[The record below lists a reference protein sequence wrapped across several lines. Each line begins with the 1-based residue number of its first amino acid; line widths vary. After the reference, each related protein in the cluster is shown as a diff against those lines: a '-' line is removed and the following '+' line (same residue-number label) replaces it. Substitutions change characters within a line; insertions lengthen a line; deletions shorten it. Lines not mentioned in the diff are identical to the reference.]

1 MGLREKNKAEKF
13 ERIRKAT
20 LEVLAEK
27 GFEATTIREISTRA
41 GVGHG
46 TIFSYAQNKVD
57 LCLLSVS
64 EGLDTVTSQT
74 IESLD
79 AKLPVVE
86 QLITFFRTRY
96 VFWARRRELFFAATQ
111 QLTGRYLAGSLEIDR
126 ARDRRALTITCIL
139 RILAQGQLNGEIKDP
154 LELDRFSKII
164 FDVYQQE
171 VRFWLSDDSDEVD
184 AGLTALRSLLDALIG
199 VISTKIARS
208 KSIS

>member
-1 MGLREKNKAEKF
+1 MGLREKNKAEKL

-27 GFEATTIREISTRA
+27 GFEATTIKEISTRA

-64 EGLDTVTSQT
+64 EGLDTVTSKT
-74 IESLD
+74 FESLD
-79 AKLPVVE
+79 AKLPILD

-96 VFWARRRELFFAATQ
+96 LFWARRRELFFAATQ
-111 QLTGRYLAGSLEIDR
+111 QLTGRYLGGSLEIDR
-126 ARDRRALTITCIL
+126 ARDRRTLTITCIV
-139 RILAQGQLNGEIKDP
+139 RILARGQLNGEIKDP
-154 LELDRFSKII
+154 LELDKFSKII

-171 VRFWLSDDSDEVD
+171 LRFWLSDDSNEVD
-184 AGLTALRSLLDALIG
+184 VGLTALSSLLASLIG
-199 VISTKIARS
+199 VISTKNARS
-208 KSIS
+208 KS

>member
-1 MGLREKNKAEKF
+1 MGLREKNKAEKL

-57 LCLLSVS
+57 LCLLSIS
-64 EGLDTVTSQT
+64 EGLDSVTART
-74 IESLD
+74 FDGLD
-79 AKLPVVE
+79 PKLPVIE

-96 VFWARRRELFFAATQ
+96 VFWQSRRELFFAATQ
-111 QLTGRYLAGSLEIDR
+111 QLTGRSVGGSLELDR
-126 ARDRRALTITCIL
+126 ARDRRALTRTCIL
-139 RILAQGQLNGEIKDP
+139 GILAQGQKNREIKKP
-154 LELDRFSKII
+154 LDLDKFAKII

-171 VRFWLSDDSDEVD
+171 LRFWLGDETNDVD
-184 AGLTALRSLLDALIG
+184 AGTAELRSLLETLID
-199 VISTKIARS
+199 VVSTKATGS
-208 KSIS
+208 KSAR